1 MILRADHTNAIL
13 FYCSRPAQTVGNL
26 VPVEKIICP
35 SLDRAVVTRPVLAVA
50 VAGAR
55 NAHRVVVVVVPAV
68 LARAVGDPEG
78 GVGGAHA
85 RVRAV
90 VRRVVKAPVAG
101 LAAGT
106 REAHCV
112 FVFGMLEDA
121 VVAAYTLT
129 VENVRGERAMGQAGL
144 GA

>member
-1 MILRADHTNAIL
+1 MILRADYTNAIL
-13 FYCSRPAQTVGNL
+13 FYCSRPAQTVRNL
-26 VPVEKIICP
+26 VPIEKIICP
-35 SLDRAVVTRPVLAVA
+35 SLDRAVVARPVLAVA

-85 RVRAV
+85 RVGAV
-90 VRRVVKAPVAG
+90 VRRVVEAPVAG

-106 REAHCV
+106 GKDRCIA
-112 FVFGMLEDA
+112 GGKDT
-121 VVAAYTLT
+121 VVAVPTLT

>member
-1 MILRADHTNAIL
+1 M
-13 FYCSRPAQTVGNL
+13 
-26 VPVEKIICP
+26 E
-35 SLDRAVVTRPVLAVA
+35 

-85 RVRAV
+85 RVGAV
-90 VRRVVKAPVAG
+90 VRRVVEAPVAG

-106 REAHCV
+106 GKDRCIA
-112 FVFGMLEDA
+112 GGKDT
-121 VVAAYTLT
+121 VVAVPTLT